1 MGQWE
6 EQNQEPIITET
17 PTRVKWFIM
26 LAQSLEEIEAA
37 YIMGQI
43 DRDEYENQL
52 RDLDGKLGIVGLSL
66 ANKPWIKQAANRL

>member
-1 MGQWE
+1 MNEWQP
-6 EQNQEPIITET
+6 QTQEPEM

-26 LAQSLEEIEAA
+26 LAQSMEEIEAA

-52 RDLDGKLGIVGLSL
+52 RDLDGKLGIIGLSL
-66 ANKPWIKQAANRL
+66 AIKPWIKNATRL